1 DLNYVG
7 VKAPQFSFSRL
18 KGADPVLGVEM
29 ASTGEVACLGR
40 DVHEAYLKAVLS
52 TGFTL
57 PKRNVLLTVGGEES
71 KHRFLGAAR
80 TLAGMGYRIFATEKT
95 SAYFKENG
103 VANTRLYK
111 VHERRRPNIRDFI
124 ASRKIDLVVSIPDPA
139 KRVEFNSAY
148 KLRRLA
154 VDYSIPILT
163 NLQAADLFVQALAA
177 KKPADLEIKHWAEYE

>member
-1 DLNYVG
+1 
-7 VKAPQFSFSRL
+7 
-18 KGADPVLGVEM
+18 
-29 ASTGEVACLGR
+29 
-40 DVHEAYLKAVLS
+40 
-52 TGFTL
+52 
-57 PKRNVLLTVGGEES
+57 
-71 KHRFLGAAR
+71 
-80 TLAGMGYRIFATEKT
+80 MGYRIFATEKT

-139 KRVEFNSAY
+139 KRVEFNSSY